1 MDKFIQT
8 KGQKLLFATGVS
20 KYPYLLEVTE
30 FVKNSDNTSNYS
42 GEREF
47 RLLDENFVATGDCWS
62 MSNIPDDYKKAVCD
76 HLHTV
81 YNDQLHC
88 MQCMGCGSEFGS

>member
-1 MDKFIQT
+1 MDKFINIRNL
-8 KGQKLLFATGVS
+8 KLLFATGVD

-30 FVKNSDNTSNYS
+30 FVKNSDNPSNYS

-47 RLLDENFVATGDCWS
+47 RLLDKNFVATGDCWS
-62 MSNIPDDYKKAVCD
+62 ISSIPDDCKKAVCD
-76 HLHTV
+76 HLHTL
-81 YNDQLHC
+81 YNDQLGC

>member
-8 KGQKLLFATGVS
+8 QGKKLLFATGVS
-20 KYPYLLEVTE
+20 RYPYLLEITE

-47 RLLDENFVATGDCWS
+47 RLLDEDFVATGDCWA
-62 MSNIPDDYKKAVCD
+62 MSDIPSYYIKP
-76 HLHTV
+76 T
-81 YNDQLHC
+81 
-88 MQCMGCGSEFGS
+88 